1 MLILKQNTNKQ
12 KKHKHY
18 DDEHDVLIFIIMMII
33 FHHYQIPI
41 GTCPVLL
48 GPAPLTPFIKRFDA
62 FSFNS
67 DHNDIT
73 ALDTM
78 MNKLKTHLKKGWDAK
93 LWMELSEHTVRV
105 PVVKVERPDDDDKYN
120 SRDNSANQFVLV
132 SIEHNHCINVDTCW
146 YNQKPEFIIW
156 VHSISNPLVDE
167 NFLPLGWKT
176 TMTCTRSQT
185 HLY

>member
-67 DHNDIT
+67 DHDDGYDAEEREDI
-73 ALDTM
+73 L
-78 MNKLKTHLKKGWDAK
+78 
-93 LWMELSEHTVRV
+93 LWT
-105 PVVKVERPDDDDKYN
+105 
-120 SRDNSANQFVLV
+120 Q
-132 SIEHNHCINVDTCW
+132 
-146 YNQKPEFIIW
+146 
-156 VHSISNPLVDE
+156 
-167 NFLPLGWKT
+167 
-176 TMTCTRSQT
+176 
-185 HLY
+185 